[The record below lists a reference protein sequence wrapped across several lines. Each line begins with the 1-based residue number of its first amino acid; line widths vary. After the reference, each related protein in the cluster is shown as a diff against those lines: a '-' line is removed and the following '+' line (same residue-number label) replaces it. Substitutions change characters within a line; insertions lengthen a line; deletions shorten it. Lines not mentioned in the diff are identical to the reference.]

1 MHSVWGSLKHHP
13 NLVVVVVEGPRT
25 EEAFRVE
32 VAGEGIRVKEEE
44 EEGVEVVGLACQQV
58 MEGEAPPERP
68 DQHGE
73 KADLLVQLRT

>member
-1 MHSVWGSLKHHP
+1 MNSVWGSPKHHP
-13 NLVVVVVEGPRT
+13 NLVVVVEEPRT

-32 VAGEGIRVKEEE
+32 VAEEGIQVKEEE

-58 MEGEAPPERP
+58 MEGEEQPERP

-73 KADLLVQLRT
+73 